1 MAIGVRW
8 PVSPSAW
15 AALSPSAAFGFQWQ
29 LGNTVLVGDAPG
41 RVLFWARVPMLL
53 IALLLGWVLWAWG
66 RRMLGDAAAVGALVL
81 FALDPVLI
89 AHGPLVTTDV
99 GCAAF
104 VTLSV
109 FALWRYLQRRT
120 PGRLLLCGLALGA
133 ALAAKFSAVFLLPI
147 AALVL
152 LLGTP
157 LPLGRRLLWTAAAL
171 VAISAAAVVVVE
183 AAYFFPRDPWLY
195 VRGLRQVYRGIDP
208 RYLPY
213 MAGEFR
219 RHFWSYELVAYLL
232 KEPLPSVVLAG
243 VGLWTIARPGLTV
256 ADRACLLVPPA
267 VLGAAY
273 AAFAANL
280 GVRYAIPL
288 LPFLHLIGGA
298 GLAALLAGGRARRVC
313 AWLLVAWL
321 ATAALGIYPDHLSYF
336 NETACAL
343 SEPRQVGLDGGSRCG
358 PHWLDDSNVDWGQ
371 GVRQL
376 AAWVQAHPGPEP
388 LRLAYFGSFPPEA
401 SGLRYEPLDAR
412 ILVDRPPAGRYV
424 LSAHIVARLRGA
436 LRARPEGGWLL
447 GARPTAIVGHAYYV
461 WDVETGR

>member
-1 MAIGVRW
+1 VEHPGV
-8 PVSPSAW
+8 A
-15 AALSPSAAFGFQWQ
+15 
-29 LGNTVLVGDAPG
+29 
-41 RVLFWARVPMLL
+41 
-53 IALLLGWVLWAWG
+53 
-66 RRMLGDAAAVGALVL
+66 
-81 FALDPVLI
+81 
-89 AHGPLVTTDV
+89 
-99 GCAAF
+99 
-104 VTLSV
+104 
-109 FALWRYLQRRT
+109 
-120 PGRLLLCGLALGA
+120 
-133 ALAAKFSAVFLLPI
+133 
-147 AALVL
+147 VL
-152 LLGTP
+152 LLSQYVEAGYA
-157 LPLGRRLLWTAAAL
+157 LRLL
-171 VAISAAAVVVVE
+171 E
-183 AAYFFPRDPWLY
+183 EHPER
-195 VRGLRQVYRGIDP
+195 
-208 RYLPY
+208 
-213 MAGEFR
+213 
-219 RHFWSYELVAYLL
+219 VAYLL

-461 WDVETGR
+461 WDVEAGR